1 MINPA
6 WICNHPFHPIPAC
19 QCVCSIETQT
29 EKAFQRQPTINL
41 NRKVTKQVA
50 KKKLRLSREIGLGFK
65 TPREVCVGTMTET
78 RMSTRRNAAVTNP
91 IHHNSTLN

>member
-1 MINPA
+1 M
-6 WICNHPFHPIPAC
+6 
-19 QCVCSIETQT
+19 CVCPNCSIETQT

-65 TPREVCVGTMTET
+65 TPREVCVCDDA
-78 RMSTRRNAAVTNP
+78 RRQGCRFGGM
-91 IHHNSTLN
+91 LL